1 MSDSTPD
8 EVIAP
13 TKELGPGAMIRAA
26 REKQGL
32 HIAALA
38 AAIKVAPRKLDA
50 LENDRWDELP
60 DATFTRAL
68 AQTVC
73 RTLKIDAGPVL
84 EKLPAL
90 GSATLK
96 NRDALNEPF
105 RERSAREEP
114 SAAGVAIRPM
124 VWAAGLLMLAALALY
139 LAPKNWWQSPAPAPA
154 VVAPLPKVVAPAAT
168 VPALPAVALQASE
181 AALAGVASN
190 AANAANGG
198 AASAASSVAAAASA
212 GAAPAATETVF
223 SAPPPG
229 LPASANAATA
239 LAGVLN
245 VRTSEPAWVE
255 VRDAGGQTLLRSFV
269 SPSESVNVDG
279 ALPLR
284 VVVGNASAV
293 QLLFKGQA
301 VDLASRAKG
310 NVARFDLP

>member
-1 MSDSTPD
+1 MTDAAQNNNTHGGA
-8 EVIAP
+8 AP
-13 TKELGPGAMIRAA
+13 NSALGPGAIIRAA

-50 LENDRWDELP
+50 LENDRWDDLP

-73 RTLKIDAGPVL
+73 RTLKIDAAPVL

-90 GSATLK
+90 GGMG
-96 NRDALNEPF
+96 RPGGGALNEPF
-105 RERSAREEP
+105 RERPGREEP
-114 SAAGVAIRPM
+114 GVAGLAVRPM

-139 LAPKNWWQSPAPAPA
+139 LAPKNWWQNTAS
-154 VVAPLPKVVAPAAT
+154 APAAAT
-168 VPALPAVALQASE
+168 GVATPSDVKPAAPAASMPLATLPDTAAVPASAAPSAAASAQSMLLPAVA
-181 AALAGVASN
+181 
-190 AANAANGG
+190 
-198 AASAASSVAAAASA
+198 
-212 GAAPAATETVF
+212 ETVF

-229 LPASANAATA
+229 AATSANAASAVT
-239 LAGVLN
+239 GVLN
-245 VRTSEPAWVE
+245 VRTSESAWVE
-255 VRDAGGQTLLRSFV
+255 VRDASGQVLLRSFV
-269 SPSESVNVDG
+269 TPSESINLDG

-284 VVVGNASAV
+284 LVVGNATAV

-301 VDLASRAKG
+301 VDLANRAKG

>member
-1 MSDSTPD
+1 MSDPTPD
-8 EVIAP
+8 AAAP
-13 TKELGPGAMIRAA
+13 KSAELGPGAMIRAA

-73 RTLKIDAGPVL
+73 RTLKIDAAPVL

-90 GSATLK
+90 GSASLK
-96 NRDALNEPF
+96 SRDALNEPF

-114 SAAGVAIRPM
+114 GAAGVAIRPM
-124 VWAAGLLMLAALALY
+124 VWAAGLFMLAALALY
-139 LAPKNWWQSPAPAPA
+139 FAPTSWWQRAAPAAAVTVPA
-154 VVAPLPKVVAPAAT
+154 AKPVAPAASLALAQ
-168 VPALPAVALQASE
+168 PAAEPALAAASAAGSAPAYGAAPAASAALPAVA
-181 AALAGVASN
+181 
-190 AANAANGG
+190 
-198 AASAASSVAAAASA
+198 
-212 GAAPAATETVF
+212 ETVF

-229 LPASANAATA
+229 TAASANATTA
-239 LAGVLN
+239 VTGVLN
-245 VRTSEPAWVE
+245 VRTSESSWVE
-255 VRDAGGQTLLRSFV
+255 VRDAGGQVLLRSFV
-269 SPSESVNVDG
+269 TPSESINVDG
-279 ALPLR
+279 PLPLR
-284 VVVGNASAV
+284 LVVGNAAAV